1 MTEPQVTMIECP
13 DCGMPIRASRE
24 YECDPA
30 KAIAIDRLM
39 ADLNRKTELAG
50 ALRCTCARL
59 RKMRDAQKTLAGRLN
74 ARGDKLEGVLYRCR
88 SRCEEL
94 EKERDKALTRC
105 EELQSLLDVSMDG
118 NQELW
123 WRERQERDEAREWAR
138 KMKQQRDSL
147 RAQLAK
153 AECDLFYQKGVQV
166 RAESMAGE
174 IDDLRAQLATARND
188 ALDEAGEA
196 TRFALFIRDMPFE
209 TIHHVSCIINK
220 LKDSAGAYPA
230 DEISTVAEVQRD
242 QVGRARQELECARVD
257 LAINGIGSIRALKS

>member
-123 WRERQERDEAREWAR
+123 WRERQERDEARQWAAKLYKENADLEATLALCR
-138 KMKQQRDSL
+138 SAGHEISDIGFDALAENTSL
-147 RAQLAK
+147 RAQLA
-153 AECDLFYQKGVQV
+153 E
-166 RAESMAGE
+166 
-174 IDDLRAQLATARND
+174 ARNK
-188 ALDEAGEA
+188 ALDEAIEICENLRCNEGYPFLGA
-196 TRFALFIRDMPFE
+196 QFCVRDIRALK
-209 TIHHVSCIINK
+209 N
-220 LKDSAGAYPA
+220 AGAYPA
-230 DEISTVAEVQRD
+230 DEISTGKEDGA
-242 QVGRARQELECARVD
+242 
-257 LAINGIGSIRALKS
+257 